1 MGGMACSDTEHS
13 TRLTVETSYI
23 SENALIVAKSNLELR
38 PNEGLVY
45 YQNKPF
51 TGAGQID
58 YASGI
63 PAETIEYAGGKK
75 HGYHRK
81 WFENGQLSF
90 EAEQVHGKLH
100 GTSQT
105 WWKDGT
111 IRSESNYQE
120 GKIHGIQTQ
129 WYKSGAL
136 FKKRSIVNGRE
147 EGLQRAWRENGKIY
161 NNYEAKNGRI
171 FGLKRSTLCYE
182 LEDEDIQFRDQ

>member
-1 MGGMACSDTEHS
+1 MACTDTEHS
-13 TRLTVETSYI
+13 TRLAVETSYV
-23 SENALIVAKSNLELR
+23 SANALIIAKSNLTLR

-45 YQNKPF
+45 YQNRPF
-51 TGAGQID
+51 TGTGQVA

-63 PAETIEYAGGKK
+63 PAETIDYAGGKK

-90 EAEQVHGKLH
+90 EAQQVHGKLH

-105 WWKDGT
+105 WWKDGS

-120 GKIHGIQTQ
+120 GKIHGVQTQ

-136 FKKRSIVNGRE
+136 FKKRNIVNGRE
-147 EGLQRAWRENGKIY
+147 EGLQQAWRENGKIY